1 MGCYLH
7 ICAKGFP
14 RTFDLRVA
22 LQFHASYC
30 LSTFKELEGTLFIIM
45 EYISLCSIVFFYIAV
60 GAQWRASRF
69 EATAIGSF
77 ICLLA
82 MVLPVISY
90 CSVFDLKW
98 YWAALLN
105 FFAIFVASPVLSWI
119 YCSVFGR
126 RTPLHYNYEK
136 QKECREH
143 LYEYDMLIT
152 VGIALALFIISLF

>member
-1 MGCYLH
+1 MLKVFLGPSIYVWHCSSTLLLFVNL
-7 ICAKGFP
+7 KG
-14 RTFDLRVA
+14 
-22 LQFHASYC
+22 
-30 LSTFKELEGTLFIIM
+30 LEGTLFIIM

-126 RTPLHYNYEK
+126 RTPLQYSYAK

>member
-1 MGCYLH
+1 MLKVFLGPSIYVWHC
-7 ICAKGFP
+7 
-14 RTFDLRVA
+14 
-22 LQFHASYC
+22 S
-30 LSTFKELEGTLFIIM
+30 STLLLFVNLKELEGTLFIIM

-105 FFAIFVASPVLSWI
+105 FLLFLWLRQF
-119 YCSVFGR
+119 
-126 RTPLHYNYEK
+126 
-136 QKECREH
+136 CRGFTVQSLVVGH
-143 LYEYDMLIT
+143 LY
-152 VGIALALFIISLF
+152 IIIMKSKRSVVNICMNMIC